1 MNGKWLIFAGALL
14 LCIGAISCEKT
25 VTQPGP
31 SGLQLSYESLKTQ
44 NSIPLE
50 YGNLVGVAVNAPGYA
65 RLFFE
70 KPDKTIVVVTVNVD
84 KGSLSDRVLVIPR
97 K

>member
-1 MNGKWLIFAGALL
+1 MSGRALILL
-14 LCIGAISCEKT
+14 SLILACILGVSCQQIRPPARAE
-25 VTQPGP
+25 
-31 SGLQLSYESLKTQ
+31 LQLSSEVLKAQ

-50 YGNLVGVAVNAPGYA
+50 YGNLVGVAVDSPGYA

-70 KPDKTIVVVTVNVD
+70 KPDKTIIVVTVNVA
-84 KGSLSDRVLVIPR
+84 KGILQESMLVIPR

>member
-1 MNGKWLIFAGALL
+1 MKGKTLVFVCGFL
-14 LCIGAISCEKT
+14 LCILTVSCQKIFT
-25 VTQPGP
+25 PLPVT
-31 SGLQLSYESLKTQ
+31 LQLDTESLKTQ

-50 YGNLVGVAVNAPGYA
+50 YGNLVGATMDSPGYA

-84 KGSLSDRVLVIPR
+84 KGWLPARVLVIPR